1 MTTVLICDDHRIV
14 REGLRQFVEA
24 VPGVDKVDTAA
35 SGEEVLARYPLE
47 HPDLVLMDVRMPGLG
62 GLETTRRLVTLHPE
76 AKVIMLTAADD
87 RDQVAAAVSSGARG
101 YLLKDVS
108 HEELCAAVAHALGG
122 MDLVEPSARR
132 ALVSREPVRSG
143 PPQVSLTERE
153 LQVLTGMS
161 QGKSNGAIGREL
173 YLSEDTIKTHA
184 RRLFRKLGVNDRAQ
198 AVALG
203 FRRGLVT

>member
-14 REGLRQFVEA
+14 REGLRQFVSG

-35 SGEEVLARYPLE
+35 SGEEVLARYPHE

-62 GLETTRRLVTLHPE
+62 GLEATRRLVQQHPT

-87 RDQVAAAVSSGARG
+87 RDQVAAAVSHGARG

-108 HEELCAAVAHALGG
+108 HEELCAAVAHALDG
-122 MDLVEPSARR
+122 MDLVEPSLRR
-132 ALVSREPVRSG
+132 ALTTREANGVPTV
-143 PPQVSLTERE
+143 QLTERE

-173 YLSEDTIKTHA
+173 YLSEDTVKTHA
-184 RRLFRKLGVNDRAQ
+184 RRLFRKLEVNDRAQ
-198 AVALG
+198 AVARG